1 MTLGSLLVTIQ
12 SKEENDFVRSL
23 IPHSPSNDN
32 DIWIALND
40 VAVEGS
46 WVWEDGVALG
56 AYNSW
61 NSDEPNGGN
70 NENCVEMYDESGKWN
85 DMPCGDGRYYVCK
98 T

>member
-1 MTLGSLLVTIQ
+1 M
-12 SKEENDFVRSL
+12 RSL

-56 AYNSW
+56 AYKSW
-61 NSDEPNGGN
+61 NSNEPNGGR
-70 NENCVEMYDESGKWN
+70 NENCVEMYDGNGKWN
-85 DMPCGDGRYYVCK
+85 DMSCGDGRYYVCK
-98 T
+98 K